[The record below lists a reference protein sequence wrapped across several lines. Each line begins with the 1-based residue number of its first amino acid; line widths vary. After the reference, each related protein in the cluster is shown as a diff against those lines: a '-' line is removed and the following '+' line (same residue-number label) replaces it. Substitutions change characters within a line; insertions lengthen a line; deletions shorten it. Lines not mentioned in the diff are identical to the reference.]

1 MAKKGTNR
9 KKMIVKVM
17 KYELKYESGC
27 ADFNEMQNELWKL
40 QRQTREV
47 MNRTIQLCYHWSY
60 VQAEYCKQHGCARR
74 DVKPCD
80 VYETN
85 ATSLD
90 GYIYQLLK
98 VEYPD
103 FLMANL
109 NATLEK
115 AYQKYNALLS
125 DIQKGN
131 SSIPSFKKD
140 QPLIFAK
147 EAISIPKCLSDK
159 RQITLFCFSKP
170 YKSAHPTLKND
181 IMPVQLLKNPFLT
194 ISSVENMHSVKVS

>member
-1 MAKKGTNR
+1 MAKKSNNR

-17 KYELKYESGC
+17 KYELKYEKGC

-47 MNRTIQLCYHWSY
+47 MNRTVQLCYHWKY
-60 VQAEYCKQHGCARR
+60 VQAEYCKQHGSTLKPS

-85 ATSLD
+85 AKDIDTYL
-90 GYIYQLLK
+90 YQLLK

-103 FLMANL
+103 FYKENL
-109 NATLEK
+109 NATLRK
-115 AYQKYNALLS
+115 ARQKYDALLF

-140 QPLIFAK
+140 QPLIFSSQS
-147 EAISIPKCLSDK
+147 AIRLCKSVPDARHLTLS
-159 RQITLFCFSKP
+159 CFS
-170 YKSAHPTLKND
+170 
-181 IMPVQLLKNPFLT
+181 NP
-194 ISSVENMHSVKVS
+194 

>member
-17 KYELKYESGC
+17 KYELKYEKGC

-80 VYETN
+80 VYETKAKTFGN
-85 ATSLD
+85 YLYHVLND
-90 GYIYQLLK
+90 
-98 VEYPD
+98 EYPD
-103 FLMANL
+103 FYTENL
-109 NATLEK
+109 NATLRK
-115 AYQKYNALLS
+115 AHQKYDTLLF
-125 DIQKGN
+125 DIQEGN
-131 SSIPSFKKD
+131 SSIPLF
-140 QPLIFAK
+140 Q
-147 EAISIPKCLSDK
+147 K
-159 RQITLFCFSKP
+159 RPAAHLQFSKC
-170 YKSAHPTLKND
+170 YTTLQ
-181 IMPVQLLKNPFLT
+181 IR
-194 ISSVENMHSVKVS
+194 S

>member
-1 MAKKGTNR
+1 MAKKGNSQ
-9 KKMIVKVM
+9 KKQIVKVM
-17 KYELKYESGC
+17 KYELKYEKGC

-103 FLMANL
+103 FFMKNL
-109 NATLEK
+109 NATLRK
-115 AYQKYNALLS
+115 AHQKYDALLF
-125 DIQKGN
+125 DIQEGN

-140 QPLIFAK
+140 QPLIFEK
-147 EAISIPKCLSDK
+147 KPSVFPSAIRISDRLRCLVFPIP
-159 RQITLFCFSKP
+159 I
-170 YKSAHPTLKND
+170 
-181 IMPVQLLKNPFLT
+181 
-194 ISSVENMHSVKVS
+194 